1 MARVCEYCGKRT
13 ESGGMITRRGL
24 AKAKGGVGL
33 RPTGHSLRKFKP
45 NLQKVRAVVDGA
57 PKRVRICTRCLKSG
71 RIAKAVRGKLA
82 PSAAPTAIG
91 R

>member
-1 MARVCEYCGKRT
+1 MARVCDYCGKKT

-33 RPTGHSLRKFKP
+33 RTTGHSLRKFKP
-45 NLQKVRAVVDGA
+45 NLQKVRAIVDGA
-57 PKRVRICTRCLKSG
+57 ATRVRICTRCLKSG
-71 RIAKAVRGKLA
+71 RIVKAVRGKLA
-82 PSAAPTAIG
+82 SA

>member
-1 MARVCEYCGKRT
+1 MARVCDYCGKKT

-33 RPTGHSLRKFKP
+33 RTTGHTLRKFKP

-57 PKRVRICTRCLKSG
+57 ATRVRICTRCLKSG
-71 RIAKAVRGKLA
+71 RIVKAVRGKLA
-82 PSAAPTAIG
+82 SA

>member
-1 MARVCEYCGKRT
+1 MARVCDYCGKRT

-24 AKAKGGVGL
+24 AKSKGGVGL
-33 RPTGHSLRKFKP
+33 RTTGHSLRKFKP

-71 RIAKAVRGKLA
+71 RVVKATRGPLA
-82 PSAAPTAIG
+82 PA

>member
-1 MARVCEYCGKRT
+1 MARVCDYCGKRT

-33 RPTGHSLRKFKP
+33 RTTGHSLRKFKP
-45 NLQKVRAVVDGA
+45 NLQSVRALIDGK
-57 PKRVRICTRCLKSG
+57 PRRVRLCTRCLKSG
-71 RIAKAVRGKLA
+71 RVVKAPRGPLA
-82 PSAAPTAIG
+82 PT

>member
-1 MARVCEYCGKRT
+1 MARKCDYCGKKT

-33 RPTGHSLRKFKP
+33 RTTGHSLRKFKP
-45 NLQKVRAVVDGA
+45 NLQSVRALIDGK
-57 PKRVRICTRCLKSG
+57 PRRVRLCTRCLKSG
-71 RIAKAVRGKLA
+71 RVVKAPRGPLA
-82 PSAAPTAIG
+82 AT